1 MCNSIL
7 EVTMSRPLRLE
18 FSGALY
24 HITSRGDHRDSIYVE
39 DADFELFLSI
49 LSDVCKQYNWIIH
62 AYCLMTN
69 HYHLLVETPSANLSK
84 GMRQLN
90 GVFSQSINH
99 KYRRVGHL
107 FQGRYKAILVD
118 KDAYLLELCRY
129 IILNPVRANMVVS
142 PDEWLWS
149 SWHSMIGHQSSPGWL
164 GTDRLLSLF
173 ANNREE
179 AIKEYISFVKN
190 GAGKSIWD
198 NLQHQVF
205 LGDDEFVELQQSR
218 QENLTGDLQEI
229 PYKQRRKPSL
239 ALKHYQ
245 QQSKSRNEAIIKA
258 YQSGSYTLKE
268 IGDYFELHYSRIS
281 RIVAKGKI

>member
-1 MCNSIL
+1 M
-7 EVTMSRPLRLE
+7 
-18 FSGALY
+18 
-24 HITSRGDHRDSIYVE
+24 
-39 DADFELFLSI
+39 
-49 LSDVCKQYNWIIH
+49 
-62 AYCLMTN
+62 
-69 HYHLLVETPSANLSK
+69 
-84 GMRQLN
+84 
-90 GVFSQSINH
+90 
-99 KYRRVGHL
+99 
-107 FQGRYKAILVD
+107 
-118 KDAYLLELCRY
+118 
-129 IILNPVRANMVVS
+129 
-142 PDEWLWS
+142 
-149 SWHSMIGHQSSPGWL
+149 
-164 GTDRLLSLF
+164 
-173 ANNREE
+173 
-179 AIKEYISFVKN
+179 KN